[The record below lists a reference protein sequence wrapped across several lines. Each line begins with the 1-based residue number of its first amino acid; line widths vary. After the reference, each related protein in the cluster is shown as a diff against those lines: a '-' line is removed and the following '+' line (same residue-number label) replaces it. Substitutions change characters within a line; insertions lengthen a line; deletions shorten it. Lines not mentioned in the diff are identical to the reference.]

1 MKRRLRIIMFAAMV
15 AVVGCKT
22 QTAFYAERVYHAE
35 GHWPKE
41 STDEG
46 GKWTLDFYASRD
58 VSDVSEYK
66 RGGGDTIWASS
77 FGCGKK
83 YESDVADKVL
93 AAHFPFKISNLRL
106 TMSRRF
112 SIIELF

>member
-1 MKRRLRIIMFAAMV
+1 MKKRRLRIIMFAAMF

-22 QTAFYAERVYHAE
+22 RTAFYAERVYHAE

-46 GKWTLDFYASRD
+46 GKWTLDFYALRN

-77 FGCGKK
+77 SGCGK
-83 YESDVADKVL
+83 E
-93 AAHFPFKISNLRL
+93 KI
-106 TMSRRF
+106 RRPG
-112 SIIELF
+112 LG

>member
-1 MKRRLRIIMFAAMV
+1 MFAAMV

-46 GKWTLDFYASRD
+46 GKWTLC
-58 VSDVSEYK
+58 V
-66 RGGGDTIWASS
+66 GGSS
-77 FGCGKK
+77 SHPSHEK
-83 YESDVADKVL
+83 E
-93 AAHFPFKISNLRL
+93 R
-106 TMSRRF
+106 
-112 SIIELF
+112 